1 MLQTPTEALKSRVI
15 NALFITLDIK
25 NSTLEFGMYDSF
37 PNRNHQDKKDTHKKK
52 TAVLFFFVGKFM
64 GVLFISVFSSFL
76 SVFYLLSICG
86 ECE

>member
-15 NALFITLDIK
+15 NVLFITLDIK

-64 GVLFISVFSSFL
+64 GVLFISFL
-76 SVFYLLSICG
+76 SVFYLLSICE